1 MKKRASIIV
10 ALFLLLLPLAV
21 AQDQQPKDD
30 SWIYHSSY
38 LILDTR
44 MRAGMDLQAIAD
56 NSYVESVS
64 ATLDFYPRETTE
76 QQILKKDFRPEP
88 RETDDGLAFEWN
100 KPPIGSD
107 LALIMDSR
115 VKVTNDPP
123 RITGKVPFPLANLPS
138 NIRPFTQATKIID
151 INDDISSLASSLAEG
166 EDDLVVVVD
175 KIAAW
180 VTQNI
185 QYNLTTVT
193 IEASQKASWVL
204 RNKEGVCDELT
215 SLFISMLRSLGIPA
229 RFVAGISYTNSPQF
243 DQKWGPH
250 CWAEVYFPGRGWV
263 PYDVTYG
270 EYGYV
275 DPTHIVA
282 KYSADAGKISTKFV
296 WRARNTDVD
305 VLPFQ
310 TDVRVQEYG
319 DELIP
324 RVDIDVELLKDN
336 VGFGSSNLVE
346 ATVQNLAGYYQS
358 IDVTLAKTT
367 RLTVLD
373 GNRQHLLLRPN
384 EARKLF
390 WIVKVDDNLQDGYQY
405 TFPIIAYTLGN
416 VSDTKQFR
424 ATRDGVVVSSE
435 KARDELRARQTES
448 PKTIA
453 RGLDIQCVTD
463 KENYYPGE
471 KAQITCEF
479 INTGNT
485 LFHDIR
491 LCVDGVCETE
501 DIGIAQR
508 KRLDIERPIRTAA
521 IDDIIVTAHD
531 QDIDERRIVSLQVD
545 DIPQLEIADLSY
557 PANVSFDDQ
566 FHVRFTLRKLSR
578 SSPKD
583 VRTTLEL
590 GAGEAEFSLDSLDG
604 VQPYDV
610 SAAGDDLV
618 GLENNFV
625 VHTTWQDDRGKKY
638 ETAKLFTIALNRPD
652 SQQQMKL
659 WFATTRNWL
668 ASLFG

>member
-250 CWAEVYFPGRGWV
+250 GWAEVYFPGRGWV

>member
-250 CWAEVYFPGRGWV
+250 GWAEVYFPGRGWV

-668 ASLFG
+668 AGLFG

>member
-1 MKKRASIIV
+1 
-10 ALFLLLLPLAV
+10 
-21 AQDQQPKDD
+21 
-30 SWIYHSSY
+30 
-38 LILDTR
+38 
-44 MRAGMDLQAIAD
+44 MRAGVDLQAIAD
-56 NSYVESVS
+56 NSYIESVS

-88 RETDDGLAFEWN
+88 RETDDGLVFEWD
-100 KPPIGSD
+100 KPSIGSD
-107 LALIMDSR
+107 LALVMDSR

-123 RITGKVPFPLANLPS
+123 RITGKVPFPLENLPS
-138 NIRPFTQATKIID
+138 NIRPFTQETKIID

-175 KIAAW
+175 KIAGW

-250 CWAEVYFPGRGWV
+250 GWAEVYFPGRGWV

-310 TDVRVQEYG
+310 TDVRVREYG

-324 RVDIDVELLKDN
+324 RVDIDVELLKDS

-346 ATVQNLAGYYQS
+346 ATVQNLADYYQS

-390 WIVKVDDNLQDGYQY
+390 WIVKVDDGLQDGYQY

-416 VSDTKQFR
+416 ISDTKQFR
-424 ATRDGVVVSSE
+424 ATRDGVMVSSE

-448 PKTIA
+448 PKAIA
-453 RGLDIQCVTD
+453 RGLDIRCATD
-463 KENYYPGE
+463 KENYYPSE

-491 LCVDGVCETE
+491 LCVDAACETE

-508 KRLDIERPIRTAA
+508 KRMAVERTIRTAA
-521 IDDIIVTAHD
+521 VDDVIVTAHD
-531 QDIDERRIVSLQVD
+531 QDIDERRIVSLQLD
-545 DIPQLEIADLSY
+545 DIPQLEITSLSY
-557 PANVSFDDQ
+557 PANVSFDDE

-625 VHTTWQDDRGKKY
+625 IHTTWQDDRGRTY
-638 ETAKLFTIALNRPD
+638 ETAKLFTITLNRPD

-659 WFATTRNWL
+659 WFAATRNWL